1 LVSDRARL
9 AVEKLGM
16 PYKVLDGGV
25 ETTSGHVSISTM
37 RLAKGLEFRAVAVM
51 AFDDEVI
58 PPPSIGVAQGQCSAQ
73 TIPGTVHSGPII
85 TDHGPG
91 TPAPVSV
98 TGLDL
103 RLDRQS

>member
-1 LVSDRARL
+1 MVSDRARL

-58 PPPSIGVAQGQCSAQ
+58 PPPSIGVAQGTVFRANDTGDGAFAWIRRTTAQ
-73 TIPGTVHSGPII
+73 GPR
-85 TDHGPG
+85 P
-91 TPAPVSV
+91 PF
-98 TGLDL
+98 
-103 RLDRQS
+103 Q